1 MKPEILVVKNVGPF
15 QGTHRIDFTGLGD
28 MFLVYGK
35 TGAGKTTLFDAIAY
49 ALYGEAQGERK
60 GLVKEMRSH
69 FSAPGD
75 ESAVSLSFSLEG
87 RRWRVARTLPFER
100 LGARSGKT
108 QTVAEE
114 VTLEEWADSR
124 WKDVSSTNKSETDA
138 RIVDLIGLSSEEFSR
153 IVILPQGEF
162 ARFLRLNSNERKAVL
177 SKLFPVERYA
187 RVTERARERARDAA
201 AILRDT
207 EQEILSL
214 QQRFNRLSYDGDRE
228 TLAREVNALKEKR
241 DALRATIGERGATL
255 EKARAAGKKRERER
269 ELARR
274 LSELESDAP
283 RIEGLREKAA
293 LANRAAPLAVRLKAV
308 ENGEIKLSANAAE
321 LTRLAASL
329 ASEREI
335 LFSLESET
343 DRTRELE
350 AEKTGLIG
358 SRERLRAAVSVA
370 TELERDATEH
380 DSLRKRLAVA
390 TARKEAIA
398 DELGALSKKR
408 AGLETDRAALDARN
422 ERASLAREA
431 LETARR
437 IKSLA
442 EEYEAERKARAA
454 HALAIALVDEELAA
468 ARRDADIAKAELADI
483 ERAAEESTNANAA
496 ARLASTLETG
506 RPCPVCGSVDHP
518 APARIPEAARF
529 SHAERIDSGR
539 RRIESLAAKT
549 VNLEKTRAAREAD
562 LAGGDARLARF
573 AERLASLRGG
583 VSAGPGIIA
592 VQSESANPR
601 DNENPTSLSDLSLPS
616 VEDASEAVRVAAKA
630 AQDAQDALS
639 RSRGAWRDAEE
650 ISRRQDA
657 LKGESDGA
665 ARESLE
671 LERLVAGKKAE
682 IAQKKARLREAL
694 PDGVESKDPQD
705 ELERCEARILE
716 IEQEINA
723 RADRIRESRDRA
735 SSLTG
740 MTEALEKATA
750 ALSAALKDDSLS
762 LDRDLLAAGF
772 PDRAAARAAAI
783 GEEER
788 RETERAVAAADAAL
802 AETRG
807 LLADARSEL
816 AGWTGPDEETVAA
829 ELERDKTELGAADAE
844 LEKRAAALTALD
856 ALKER
861 HDALELERLERSV
874 EAGRCLALANDLT
887 GNNPLKTAFDA
898 WVLAMYLEEV
908 TAYANERL
916 ERMSEGRYRLRLN
929 DSYRKGN
936 AYAGLDLEILDA
948 YTGKARP
955 SATLSGGETFMAS
968 ISLAL
973 GLADSIQSRAG
984 GVQLD
989 AVFIDEGFG
998 SLDES
1003 SLERAITILDEIRG
1017 SRMVGII
1024 SHVSELRGRVPNRI
1038 EVVKTAAGSSVRTE
1052 LNAQGEI

>member
-75 ESAVSLSFSLEG
+75 ESAVSLSFSLSG
-87 RRWRVARTLPFER
+87 KRWRVARTLPFER
-100 LGARSGKT
+100 LGARSGKV

-114 VTLEEWADSR
+114 VTLEEWTDSR
-124 WKDVSSTNKSETDA
+124 WKDVSSTNKSETDL
-138 RIVDLIGLSSEEFSR
+138 RIVALIGLSSEEFSR

-162 ARFLRLNSNERKAVL
+162 ARFLRLNSNERKTVL

-201 AILRDT
+201 ALLRDT

-228 TLAREVNALKEKR
+228 TLALEVNALKEGR
-241 DALRATIGERGATL
+241 DALRSRIGERGATL
-255 EKARAAGKKRERER
+255 EKARAAGKKRARER

-274 LSELESDAP
+274 LSELEEGAT
-283 RIEGLREKAA
+283 RIEGLRVKVA

-308 ENGEIKLSANAAE
+308 ENAEIKLSANASE

-329 ASEREI
+329 SAERER
-335 LFSLESET
+335 LSALESDN

-358 SRERLRAAVSVA
+358 ARERLRAAVTVSG
-370 TELERDATEH
+370 ELERDTAEH
-380 DSLRKRLAVA
+380 DSLRKRLAAA
-390 TARKEAIA
+390 TARKETIA
-398 DELGALSKKR
+398 TEIGALAKR
-408 AGLETDRAALDARN
+408 RAELETDRAGLDARN
-422 ERASLAREA
+422 DAASLAREA

-442 EEYEAERKARAA
+442 EEFETERRARAA
-454 HALAIALVDEELAA
+454 HAGAIALVDEELANA
-468 ARRDADIAKAELADI
+468 KRDAEIAKAELADV

-496 ARLASTLETG
+496 AKLAATLETG

-518 APARIPEAARF
+518 SPARIPEAARF

-539 RRIESLAAKT
+539 RRIESLAAKA

-562 LAGGDARLARF
+562 LAGCDARLGRF
-573 AERLASLRGG
+573 AERLASLRGENDEKAI
-583 VSAGPGIIA
+583 AGTP
-592 VQSESANPR
+592 
-601 DNENPTSLSDLSLPS
+601 ENATLSTGASMPS
-616 VEDASEAVRVAAKA
+616 VEESSEAVRLAAKA
-630 AQDAQDALS
+630 AQETQDALS
-639 RSRGAWRDAEE
+639 RSRSAWREAED
-650 ISRRQDA
+650 IGRRQDA
-657 LKGESDGA
+657 LKEESDGV

-671 LERLVAGKKAE
+671 LERLAAGKKAE
-682 IAQKKARLREAL
+682 IAQKKSRLREAL

-705 ELERCEARILE
+705 ALERCEARLLE

-723 RADRIRESRDRA
+723 RADRIKESRDR
-735 SSLTG
+735 SSALSG
-740 MTEALEKATA
+740 MIEALDKATS
-750 ALSAALKDDSLS
+750 ALSASLKDDSLS
-762 LDRDLLAAGF
+762 LDRDLSAAGF
-772 PDRAAARAAAI
+772 SDRAAARAAAI

-788 RETERAVAAADAAL
+788 REMERAVAEADAAL

-829 ELERDKTELGAADAE
+829 DLERDKTELEAADAE
-844 LEKRAAALTALD
+844 LEKATAGLTALD

-861 HDALELERLERSV
+861 HDALEAERLSRSV

-916 ERMSEGRYRLRLN
+916 VRMSEGRYRIRLN

-936 AYAGLDLEILDA
+936 AYAGLELEILDA

-1038 EVVKTAAGSSVRTE
+1038 EVVKTAAGSSVRAE
-1052 LNAQGEI
+1052 INAQGEI